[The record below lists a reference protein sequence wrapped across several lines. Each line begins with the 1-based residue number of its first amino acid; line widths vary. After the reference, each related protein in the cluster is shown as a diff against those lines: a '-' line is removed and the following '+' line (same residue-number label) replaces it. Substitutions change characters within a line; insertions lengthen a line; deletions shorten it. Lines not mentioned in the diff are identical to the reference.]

1 MTRNALITGRFVKG
15 RVFFGMTLK
24 AIGCQVSRISTP
36 HRGHVFALICT
47 LQRVVTCRVAVHA
60 TRMRQDLSDF
70 AKDRLGTFSY
80 VRDGHEFR
88 RIFEI
93 LARIRFLGIREGQR

>member
-1 MTRNALITGRFVKG
+1 
-15 RVFFGMTLK
+15 
-24 AIGCQVSRISTP
+24 
-36 HRGHVFALICT
+36 
-47 LQRVVTCRVAVHA
+47 
-60 TRMRQDLSDF
+60 MRQDLSDF

-93 LARIRFLGIREGQR
+93 LARIRFLGIREGQG

>member
-24 AIGCQVSRISTP
+24 AIGCPVPRIPRHTGRMCSRLS
-36 HRGHVFALICT
+36 T

-60 TRMRQDLSDF
+60 TRISEDLSDF
-70 AKDRLGTFSY
+70 AKDRLGTFS
-80 VRDGHEFR
+80 
-88 RIFEI
+88 
-93 LARIRFLGIREGQR
+93 